1 MEGDLMRIFGERRY
15 KYLSIFFL
23 DFLTVPRFHAKT
35 QQLAEMSWFKIALP
49 KRTVAGARPKARL
62 QRGLRVF
69 KA

>member
-1 MEGDLMRIFGERRY
+1 MEGDLRRMYGERRY
-15 KYLSIFFL
+15 KYLSISFV

-35 QQLAEMSWFKIALP
+35 QQLVGTSWLKIALP
-49 KRTVAGARPKARL
+49 KRTFPGARPKARL